1 MNTKIKLPNG
11 LEIECAEGAIR
22 LLDLLV
28 NLKQQGFIECNNVE
42 VDNSKY
48 IELETS
54 YNELA
59 TKYSKLVEKHEEL
72 ENQMLG
78 NMQNTDVSEDIEKLT
93 TQLELVLKEN
103 EELKGKLVE
112 KENIIKNNDKS
123 IYELEDSLTIKDNE
137 IAKLNNAIELL
148 KTQTVEPQITGL
160 EEKKVEVV
168 EVIPQKVENKTT
180 DFDPN
185 NPKDLEWLKASLN
198 ANPAQQVEEVK
209 PVTTSMPSFELPKI
223 QTPQPIQNGEFVD
236 GYLVERNSN
245 GDIIKADG
253 LELMPNERTSIKFG
267 IATVKKVVENRRL
280 IEHGKN
286 QENIATGWG
295 E

>member
-11 LEIECAEGAIR
+11 LEIECAEGAIKSF
-22 LLDLLV
+22 DLLV
-28 NLKQQGFIECNNVE
+28 NLKQQGFIEYNNVE

-48 IELETS
+48 INLETS

-59 TKYSKLVEKHEEL
+59 TKYSKLVESHEEL

-78 NMQNTDVSEDIEKLT
+78 NMQNTDVSEDMEKLT
-93 TQLELVLKEN
+93 KQLELVIKEN

-112 KENIIKNNDKS
+112 KENIINNNDKS

-148 KTQTVEPQITGL
+148 KTQTVEPPITGL
-160 EEKKVEVV
+160 EEKEVEVTQ
-168 EVIPQKVENKTT
+168 PKVENKTT

-198 ANPAQQVEEVK
+198 ANPTSQVEGVK
-209 PVTTSMPSFELPKI
+209 PVTPSFGLPKI
-223 QTPQPIQNGEFVD
+223 QTSQPIQNGEFVD

-253 LELMPNERTSIKFG
+253 LDLMPNERTSIKFG

-280 IEHGKN
+280 IEHGKS

>member
-11 LEIECAEGAIR
+11 LEIECAEGAVKSF
-22 LLDLLV
+22 DLLV

-42 VDNSKY
+42 VDSSKFV
-48 IELETS
+48 ELETS

-59 TKYSKLVEKHEEL
+59 TKYSKLVESHEEL

-78 NMQNTDVSEDIEKLT
+78 NMQNTDVSEDVEKLT
-93 TQLELVLKEN
+93 KQLELVLKEN
-103 EELKGKLVE
+103 EELKSEITNKDNYIE
-112 KENIIKNNDKS
+112 S
-123 IYELEDSLTIKDNE
+123 INSEITSRDNE
-137 IAKLNNAIELL
+137 IIKLNNAIELL
-148 KTQTVEPQITGL
+148 KTQTVEPQIV
-160 EEKKVEVV
+160 EVMEKKAVEMINNAK
-168 EVIPQKVENKTT
+168 ENMQPKVENKTT

-185 NPKDLEWLKASLN
+185 NPKDLEWLKANLN
-198 ANPAQQVEEVK
+198 ANPVPQVEEVK
-209 PVTTSMPSFELPKI
+209 PVTPSFELPKI

-253 LELMPNERTSIKFG
+253 LELMPNECTSIKFG

-280 IEHGKN
+280 IEHGKS

>member
-11 LEIECAEGAIR
+11 LEIECAEGAVKSF
-22 LLDLLV
+22 DLLV

-42 VDNSKY
+42 VDNSKFV
-48 IELETS
+48 ELETS

-59 TKYSKLVEKHEEL
+59 TKYSKLVESHEEL

-78 NMQNTDVSEDIEKLT
+78 NMQNTDVSEDMEKLT
-93 TQLELVLKEN
+93 KQLELVLKEN

-123 IYELEDSLTIKDNE
+123 IHELEDSLIIKDNE

-148 KTQTVEPQITGL
+148 KTQTVELPITGL
-160 EEKKVEVV
+160 EEKKV

-198 ANPAQQVEEVK
+198 ANPVQQVEEVK
-209 PVTTSMPSFELPKI
+209 PVTPSFELPKI

-253 LELMPNERTSIKFG
+253 LDLMPNERTSIKFG

-280 IEHGKN
+280 IEHGKS